1 MITFDPQQIADWTD
15 GLWLNA
21 LEGQISGFCFD
32 ARQIQ
37 PGQCFV
43 ALSGGARDGHDFIEQ
58 AAQSGAVAAL
68 VETPKD
74 LGIPQLQVADTLLA
88 MEKIAKAVRAQFRKP
103 VVGVSGSC
111 GKTSTK
117 EMLRGLLGG
126 DRCHATAG
134 NWNNRIGV
142 PMTLF
147 GLSSAQHDFAVIEAG
162 INQPKEMRHLGRMIQ
177 ADLTIITNVGP
188 AHLELLGSLE
198 NIALEKCQLAQ
209 EAKSDSAVILPVSV
223 LEYSAFAGIADRVIA
238 LVSDDEQSPGLDVR
252 ETVHYHVEPSSCG
265 RSQTLKLSGVSYNIA
280 SASRGIAV
288 NAALAITAASRLG
301 ISSKAIQPQI
311 EAWRPSEDRGRIE
324 AVGEQTFYID
334 CYNANPA
341 SMKDAMSAFVQTTP
355 QDVARLYI
363 LGAMNELG
371 EFAEAEHEKSGQ
383 QLRLRTEDRAC
394 FVGPASLTAAYS
406 RGAIAS
412 GASEEQLVCAE
423 NFEIIKSIVADF
435 KGAIFLKG
443 SRSYQLEKL
452 VPENLKL

>member
-1 MITFDPQQIADWTD
+1 MLQFTTEELAEWT
-15 GLWLNA
+15 GGIWVN
-21 LEGQISGFCFD
+21 ESRVQVSGFCFD

-58 AAQSGAVAAL
+58 AAQIGAAAAL

-74 LGIPQLQVADTLLA
+74 LEIPQLQVDDTLIA
-88 MEKIAKAVRAQFRKP
+88 MAKVATAVRVQFRKP

-117 EMLRGLLGG
+117 EMLRGLLG
-126 DRCHATAG
+126 DVRCHATAG

-147 GLSSAQHDFAVIEAG
+147 GLNSAQQDFAVIEAG
-162 INQPKEMRHLGRMIQ
+162 INQPKEMRHLGTMIQ

-198 NIALEKCQLAQ
+198 NVALEKCQLAQ
-209 EAKSDSAVILPVSV
+209 EAKIDSAVILPVSV
-223 LEYSAFAGIADRVIA
+223 LEYPAFAGIADRVIE
-238 LVSDDEQSPGLDVR
+238 LVCDDQRPSNLDVK
-252 ETVHYHVEPSSCG
+252 ETVHYQIEPSSCSL
-265 RSQTLKLSGVSYNIA
+265 SQILKLSGVSYKIA

-301 ISSKAIQPQI
+301 VSSKKIQPQI

-324 AVGEQTFYID
+324 KLGEQTFYID

-341 SMKDAMSAFVQTTP
+341 SMKDAMSAFVQTAP

-371 EFAEAEHEKSGQ
+371 ELAEAEHEKSGQ
-383 QLRLRTEDRAC
+383 QLRLRVEDRAC
-394 FVGPASLTAAYS
+394 FVGPASLTEAYS
-406 RGAIAS
+406 KGASNS
-412 GASEEQLVCAE
+412 GASDDQLVCAE
-423 NFEIIKSIVADF
+423 KSEFIKSIVADF

-452 VPENLKL
+452 LPQQIS